1 MAYIGTDINYGNIAS
16 QTGTGDGTT
25 TPIATLDYS
34 VPTSASIIVTLDG
47 VTQVPT
53 TDYTASGTT
62 LTFTSSVASP
72 IAILVVF
79 LGRSLDIGTPAD
91 GTVTNAKVDG
101 SAAIAT
107 SKLSGAVTSI
117 PSHGLGALA
126 SLATV
131 GTTQIDN
138 DSVTGAKL
146 NPALVAGDIIYA
158 DGTDTINR
166 LAKPATPAGE
176 VLTFATSATA
186 PSWVAPAGGGK
197 VLQCVYASK
206 LDEFVGT
213 NTSWTDVTGMTVTTG
228 AIASTSSRV
237 LVTCALYI
245 YDYTANSFLKITDG
259 SGGDITGFIGAVAGA
274 SQIRASSGS
283 IYQDHPNVGRHVS
296 LQLMDT
302 TASTSARTYKLQF
315 IAASG
320 GTVRMNRT
328 STDTNSNSYGR
339 SVSSIMATEIG
350 A

>member
-1 MAYIGTDINYGNIAS
+1 MAISLNGNGVLTGVTTIPDGIVTNDDLAGSIAIS
-16 QTGTGDGTT
+16 KLATTG
-25 TPIATLDYS
+25 
-34 VPTSASIIVTLDG
+34 SASSSTFLDG
-47 VTQVPT
+47 
-53 TDYTASGTT
+53 
-62 LTFTSSVASP
+62 
-72 IAILVVF
+72 
-79 LGRSLDIGTPAD
+79 
-91 GTVTNAKVDG
+91 
-101 SAAIAT
+101 
-107 SKLSGAVTSI
+107 SGAW
-117 PSHGLGALA
+117 A
-126 SLATV
+126 S
-131 GTTQIDN
+131 
-138 DSVTGAKL
+138 
-146 NPALVAGDIIYA
+146 
-158 DGTDTINR
+158 
-166 LAKPATPAGE
+166 
-176 VLTFATSATA
+176 
-186 PSWVAPAGGGK
+186 AGGGVVK
-197 VLQCVYASK
+197 QCVYASK